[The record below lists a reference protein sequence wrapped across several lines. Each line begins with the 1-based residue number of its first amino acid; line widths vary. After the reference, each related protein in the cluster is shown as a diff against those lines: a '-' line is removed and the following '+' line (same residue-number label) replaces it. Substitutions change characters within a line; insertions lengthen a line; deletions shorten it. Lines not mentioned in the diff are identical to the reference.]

1 MALLRVC
8 GRVTLIPPEKR
19 IAASKGCGMGA
30 CASRDARFEGGLV
43 RSARSALGR
52 VRGSHHVVFGC
63 SVGLR
68 PRGSRILARH
78 ASTASFGASPTCP
91 PGPVFGRGPRV
102 NRSRAMTLA
111 FAGLVAAV
119 VVGMAVFAYM
129 NVRGAFEREFTARV
143 HQLAELAAS
152 QVAVADLHDARD
164 LGPDGNGL
172 LALQLDALAS
182 ASGLSDVTVL
192 DDSSRVI
199 YEVRA
204 GFARHD
210 AVSRYDSLSHAT
222 LVRARREGHAAFPPF
237 RLERA
242 ERRAV
247 AVAIPSAEGALLVA
261 EDAPRWGIELEH
273 LRRDLVLLAAVS
285 LLAVLA
291 LAFVVLRANASQWAL
306 ERRLSRSENLAAMGR
321 MTATLAHEIKN
332 PLAIIRGSAR
342 RLGKLAPDAQAMA
355 DSVVEEV
362 DRLSSTVNRYLEFAR
377 GGTPDGPS
385 RGDAATTLAATV
397 TLLQGEFGA
406 RGCTLAL
413 ESPASAGVSLDDASL
428 KQIWLNLIQNALEA
442 VADGGTVEARCLI
455 EADRV
460 RVRIVDDGPG
470 IPAEVLARLDHDL
483 QFHEGYAAKI
493 ITTSDFQT
501 GKYDIT
507 WVENFL
513 RQEGMKG

>member
-1 MALLRVC
+1 
-8 GRVTLIPPEKR
+8 
-19 IAASKGCGMGA
+19 
-30 CASRDARFEGGLV
+30 
-43 RSARSALGR
+43 
-52 VRGSHHVVFGC
+52 
-63 SVGLR
+63 
-68 PRGSRILARH
+68 
-78 ASTASFGASPTCP
+78 
-91 PGPVFGRGPRV
+91 
-102 NRSRAMTLA
+102 MTLA

-119 VVGMAVFAYM
+119 VIGMAVFAYV

-152 QVAVADLHDARD
+152 QVALADLRDARD

-182 ASGLSDVTVL
+182 ASGLRDVTVL

-199 YEVRA
+199 YEVRE

-222 LVRARREGHAAFPPF
+222 ILRARREGHAAFPSF
-237 RLERA
+237 RRDGT

-247 AVAIPSAEGALLVA
+247 AVAIPAGEGAVLVA
-261 EDAPRWGIELEH
+261 EDHPRWGIELEH
-273 LRRDLVLLAAVS
+273 LRRDLALLAAVS

-342 RLGKLAPDAQAMA
+342 RLGKLAPEAQAMA

-362 DRLSSTVNRYLEFAR
+362 DRLSGTVNRYLEFAR
-377 GGTPDGPS
+377 GGTADGPM
-385 RGDAATTLAATV
+385 RGDAAATLAATV
-397 TLLQGEFGA
+397 TLLQGEFGS
-406 RGCTLAL
+406 RGCAL
-413 ESPASAGVSLDDASL
+413 SLEAPAAAGVPLDDASL

-442 VADGGTVEARCLI
+442 VPEGGTVGAACL
-455 EADRV
+455 ASPDCV
-460 RVRIVDDGPG
+460 QVRIVDDGPG
-470 IPAEVLARLDHDL
+470 IPAEVLARLGEPFYTTRAQGTGL
-483 QFHEGYAAKI
+483 GLYLSKRLVEGVGG
-493 ITTSDFQT
+493 SLR
-501 GKYDIT
+501 
-507 WVENFL
+507 VERGPERGTVVTVEFPTA
-513 RQEGMKG
+513 